1 MKKALLS
8 AVFLCMCMLLIPLLS
23 CIGGEKAPSS
33 DSAGSSDRFVL
44 LDEATG
50 ETIEVSAFDYMLGA
64 VSCEMPPSFHSEA
77 LKAQAAAAYTIAAR
91 AREAQAKSPDESL
104 KGACLTVNSDL
115 FQGFST
121 KEKLMERWGSSAQTA
136 LARMTEA
143 VKAVEGKVIVYQSE
157 PILAAYHAISP
168 GKTESSELYWG
179 QAVDYLTCVDSPGDD
194 LAPDYQTQQTV
205 SDDEMKAAL
214 LQKFPD
220 LALPEN
226 ASEWF
231 GEPEK
236 SESGTVLTVS
246 VAGQTL
252 SGREVREMFSLRSS
266 CFDLTHT
273 DTGFQFTVRGYG
285 HGVGMSQ
292 YGADYM
298 ARQGSKW
305 QDIISHY
312 YPGTE
317 IVSSAS
323 VLENSSNSE
332 ENS

>member
-23 CIGGEKAPSS
+23 CMGGSKAPAS
-33 DSAGSSDRFVL
+33 DTTDPSDRFL
-44 LDEATG
+44 LFDEATG
-50 ETIEVSAFDYMLGA
+50 ETMEVSAFDYMLGA

-77 LKAQAAAAYTIAAR
+77 LKAQAIAAYTIAAR
-91 AREAQAKSPDESL
+91 AREAQQQSPDESL
-104 KGACLTVNSDL
+104 QGACLAVNSDL

-143 VKAVEGKVIVYQSE
+143 VEAVEGKIITYQKE
-157 PILAAYHAISP
+157 PVLAAYHAISA

-179 QAVDYLTCVDSPGDD
+179 QAVDYLIPVDSPGDD

-205 SDDEMKAAL
+205 SDDEMKEAL
-214 LQKFPD
+214 LQKFPG
-220 LALPEN
+220 LSLPEN
-226 ASEWF
+226 PEEWF
-231 GEPEK
+231 GEPEQ
-236 SESGTVLTVS
+236 SESGTVLSIPVS
-246 VAGQTL
+246 GESL
-252 SGREVREMFSLRSS
+252 SGREIRQMFSLRSA
-266 CFDLTHT
+266 CFTLAHDES
-273 DTGFQFTVRGYG
+273 GFQFTVRGYG

-305 QDIISHY
+305 QDIINHY

-317 IVSSAS
+317 IVSTQTI
-323 VLENSSNSE
+323 LENSSHQ
-332 ENS
+332 